1 MAMNLGLIKREPV
14 AVAAFDFG
22 AAGEVYREILEAQE
36 ETGGTVTYRAK
47 IPSGG
52 GKAFEILTGNED
64 TDTSVPMIEG
74 VIIKSHKANAYWS
87 ENASMSDPP
96 TCSSMD
102 GIEGTDRETGEC
114 RDCED
119 CPFNKFGTANG
130 GTKPGKACKNMI
142 RLYIMT
148 EGNPIP
154 LILALPPTSIKAWQ
168 NYRVSVLATQGL
180 KPTDA
185 VTQITLT
192 PTVSKAGD
200 KYSLVKFRLGGRL
213 NDDQRAVARMFA
225 QGFAPSV
232 ELSGDDYNVPKEA
245 ENDAGERAAE

>member
-22 AAGEVYREILEAQE
+22 AAGEIYREILEAQE
-36 ETGGTVTYRAK
+36 ETGGTVIYRAK
-47 IPSGG
+47 VASGG
-52 GKAFEILTGNED
+52 GKAFDIVTGDED
-64 TDTSVPMIEG
+64 TDTSAPMIEG
-74 VIIKSHKANAYWS
+74 VIIKAHKCNARWAD
-87 ENASMSDPP
+87 EDVTGVPP
-96 TCSSMD
+96 VCSSMD
-102 GIEGTDRETGEC
+102 GIEGTNIETGEC
-114 RDCED
+114 DTCAD
-119 CPFNKFGTANG
+119 CPYNKYGTS
-130 GTKPGKACKNMI
+130 TKGSGKGKACKNMV

-154 LILALPPTSIKAWQ
+154 LILSLPPTSLKNWQ
-168 NYRVSVLATQGL
+168 NYRVSTLAAQGL
-180 KPTDA
+180 KPMDA
-185 VTQITLT
+185 VTQMTLVPMT
-192 PTVSKAGD
+192 SATNQ
-200 KYSLVKFRLGGRL
+200 KYSVVKFKLAGRL